1 MSEEYLACFG
11 SDGRSNAARI
21 SFLRLSIVSY
31 ISLRSSSTSSFD
43 FLFFFFGFRSVRSFV
58 RSFVRLADTS
68 EGEPSDEGG
77 DASSGVNGALALP
90 RKVTS
95 PMTLSNLVCRAD
107 SL

>member
-21 SFLRLSIVSY
+21 SLLTLSIVSY
-31 ISLRSSSTSSFD
+31 LRLSL
-43 FLFFFFGFRSVRSFV
+43 RSFV